1 LTVKLDAVA
10 FNRHKLPIMT
20 SQDIRWVQRF
30 SNYKKAMLTLSEAAD
45 LAGTRAL
52 SNLEQQGLIQ
62 GFEFTHELAWNVLKD
77 YLEEQGFVGIIG
89 SKNATREAFKNAL
102 IADGEVWMDMIKA
115 RNLTSHTYNTG
126 IAQKIATDILQRFF
140 PAFEAMAATFG
151 ALTKG
156 DGEENGR
163 VPGAA

>member
-1 LTVKLDAVA
+1 
-10 FNRHKLPIMT
+10 MT

-30 SNYKKAMLTLSEAAD
+30 SNYRKAMVTLSEAAD
-45 LAGTRAL
+45 LANTRGL

-126 IAQKIATDILQRFF
+126 IAREIATNILQRFY
-140 PAFEAMAATFG
+140 PAFEAMAVTFN
-151 ALTKG
+151 ALITG
-156 DGEENGR
+156 DGQGNGR
-163 VPGAA
+163 APGPA